1 MQKTTT
7 DNESRDS
14 ITQIDEVPWD
24 RESAPKIIPKKLRIS
39 CTGRVLR
46 IFLLVYNAVLLIFSL
61 GVIGGASYNA
71 SEKVFVL
78 LDTWFTPALVL
89 ASILLILSI
98 VGGLGALTQ
107 GRCILWVYVVLMVLF
122 GLIVLIAS
130 SYALSKANQGEE
142 FLTTAWR
149 SSPSGIRQDLQT
161 TFECC
166 GLNAYMDADA
176 ELPCPASAVPRR
188 NASGAACLEP
198 MLEQFEAYSTG
209 VPGFG
214 LFVCFMMIF
223 IAGVAWCLI
232 RSIAMAIKESHVDYF

>member
-1 MQKTTT
+1 MNESTTT

-14 ITQIDEVPWD
+14 ISQIDEVPWD
-24 RESAPKIIPKKLRIS
+24 RETTPRLTPGKINAS

-46 IFLLVYNAVLLIFSL
+46 IFLLVYNGVLLIFSL
-61 GVIGGASYNA
+61 GVIGGASYN
-71 SEKVFVL
+71 STEKVFVL

-89 ASILLILSI
+89 ATILLILSL

-107 GRCILWVYVVLMVLF
+107 GRCILWVYVILMVVF
-122 GLIVLIAS
+122 GLIIMIVS
-130 SYALSKANQGEE
+130 SYALSKTNDGAE
-142 FLTTAWR
+142 FLTMAWR
-149 SSPSGIRQDLQT
+149 SSPGGIRQDLQT

-166 GLNAYMDADA
+166 GLNAYLDTDA
-176 ELPCPASAVPRR
+176 ELPCPAGLVAR
-188 NASGAACLEP
+188 NGTAACMPP

-214 LFVCFMMIF
+214 LFIFFLMIF

-232 RSIAMAIKESHVDYF
+232 RSIALAATKRSVDYF